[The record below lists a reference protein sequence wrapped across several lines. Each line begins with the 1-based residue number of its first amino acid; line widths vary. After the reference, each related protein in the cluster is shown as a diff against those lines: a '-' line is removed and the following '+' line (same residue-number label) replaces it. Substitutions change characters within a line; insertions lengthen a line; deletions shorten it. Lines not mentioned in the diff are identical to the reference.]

1 MSPIPQPITQSPM
14 EEDDNESTSDLLE
27 TKVMLHCNITSTVC
41 VLAGHGRA
49 VVADTSADSKKIR
62 MRLGSAVMA
71 KVD

>member
-1 MSPIPQPITQSPM
+1 M

-27 TKVMLHCNITSTVC
+27 TKVMLHCNIASTVC
-41 VLAGHGRA
+41 VLADHGRA
-49 VVADTSADSKKIR
+49 VVANTSADSKRIR